1 MRSTLFVSDLHLDP
15 DRPAILAAFERLLR
29 GPARQADALYILGDL
44 FEYWI
49 GDDDPAP
56 HLEPV
61 FDALADLAQA
71 GVPVYFTHGNR
82 DFLVGE
88 GFARRSRCR
97 LLDTE
102 TVIDLYGTPVLL
114 MHGDSLCT
122 DDHEYMAFRDMV
134 RDAQWQAAF
143 LARPLAERHAEAE
156 AMRAR
161 SRRSTRRKPADI
173 TDVHPG
179 AVEAALRRNGV
190 RILIHGH
197 THRPA
202 LHDLTLDGA
211 PARRIVLPDWY
222 ETGGLLRATPEG
234 MALETWPVT

>member
-1 MRSTLFVSDLHLDP
+1 MPQTLFISDLHLDR
-15 DRPAILAAFERLLR
+15 DRPRTLEQFARFLAERAP
-29 GPARQADALYILGDL
+29 GSDALYILGDL

-56 HLEPV
+56 HLDEIV
-61 FDALADLAQA
+61 GILHRLSREGLA
-71 GVPVYFTHGNR
+71 VYFAHGNR

-88 GFARRSRCR
+88 AFAERCGCA
-97 LLDTE
+97 LLETE

-122 DDHEYMAFRDMV
+122 DDEEYMQFRRMV
-134 RDAQWQAAF
+134 RTRQWQSAF

-156 AMRAR
+156 AMRAQ
-161 SRRSTRRKPADI
+161 SQASTRSKSDRI
-173 TDVHPG
+173 TDVNPA
-179 AVEAALRRNGV
+179 AVEDALRRNGV
-190 RILIHGH
+190 HTLIHGH

-202 LHDLTLDGA
+202 VHDLHLDGQ

-222 ETGGLLRATPEG
+222 GDGGVLACTPQG
-234 MALETWPVT
+234 MALQEI

>member
-1 MRSTLFVSDLHLDP
+1 VPQTLFISDLHLDR
-15 DRPAILAAFERLLR
+15 DRPRTLEQFARFLDERVP
-29 GPARQADALYILGDL
+29 GSDALYILGDL

-56 HLEPV
+56 HLDEIV
-61 FDALADLAQA
+61 GILHRL
-71 GVPVYFTHGNR
+71 GREGLPVYFAHGNR

-88 GFARRSRCR
+88 AFAERCGCT
-97 LLDTE
+97 LLETE

-122 DDHEYMAFRDMV
+122 DDEEYMQFRRMV
-134 RDAQWQAAF
+134 RTRQWQSAF

-156 AMRAR
+156 AMRAQ
-161 SRRSTRRKPADI
+161 SQASTRSKSDRI
-173 TDVHPG
+173 TDVNPA
-179 AVEAALRRNGV
+179 AVEDALRRNGV
-190 RILIHGH
+190 HTLIHGH

-202 LHDLTLDGA
+202 VHDLHLDGQ

-222 ETGGLLRATPEG
+222 GDGGVLACTPQG
-234 MALETWPVT
+234 MSLQEI

>member
-29 GPARQADALYILGDL
+29 GPAREADALYILGDL

-61 FDALADLAQA
+61 FHALADLARA
-71 GVPVYFTHGNR
+71 GVPVCFTHGNR

-88 GFARRSRCR
+88 GFARRCGCR

-134 RDAQWQAAF
+134 RDPQWQAAF

-161 SRRSTRRKPADI
+161 SRHSTRRKPADI

-234 MALETWPVT
+234 MALETWPVE